1 MKRVPDKEG
10 WMAGRIVSRSPQ
22 RPSVVLVD
30 TPETDADAVAK
41 AAGRAREAQAT
52 WATAAATDRASA
64 LAAAAAALATAAP
77 ELTELG
83 IAEVGK
89 PRGEMA
95 GEVARGV
102 NILRYYAQ
110 ASLDSDGETYP
121 SPDGRSLLVSRRR
134 PHGVA
139 GLVTPWNFPV
149 AIPLWKAAPALAY
162 GNAVLLKPSPEATAV
177 ALFLAEVLGQAVP
190 EGLFQVLPGDAETGR
205 ALLGT
210 VDAISFTG
218 SVAVG
223 HEVAAEAARR
233 GLPAQAEM
241 GGQNPTIVLPDAE
254 PEVAAAI
261 VAQAAMG
268 YAGQKCT
275 ATSRVIVVGD
285 QPAFTSALHAAVESL
300 PIGDPADAQVVVG
313 PVIGER
319 ARGAVLQAMA
329 EAERDGGKVL
339 VGGKVLGGGELPGE
353 GYFVRPVLVHDLP
366 PDHRLAQEEVF
377 GPLAVVLPAQDVDQA
392 VAIANGVHQGLAAA
406 VLTSDLDLAL
416 QVTPRLQAGLVKV
429 NAATSGVDFFAP
441 FGGIKASSLGPR
453 EQGKAAREFYTWAQT
468 VSIAPLSRRS

>member
-1 MKRVPDKEG
+1 
-10 WMAGRIVSRSPQ
+10 MAGHIVSRSPQ
-22 RPSVVLVD
+22 HPSVVLVEA
-30 TPETDADAVAK
+30 PEADADAVAK
-41 AAGRAREAQAT
+41 AAGRAREAQAA
-52 WATAAATDRASA
+52 WAAAAATDRASA
-64 LAAAAAALATAAP
+64 LAAAAAALAAATP

-121 SPDGRSLLVSRRR
+121 SPDGRSLLLSRRR
-134 PHGVA
+134 PYGVA
-139 GLVTPWNFPV
+139 GLITPWNFPV

-190 EGLFQVLPGDAETGR
+190 EGLFQVLPGTAGTGR
-205 ALLGT
+205 ALLAT

-233 GLPAQAEM
+233 GIPAQAEM

-254 PEVAAAI
+254 PEAAAAI

-285 QPAFTSALHAAVESL
+285 QPLFTSALHAAVERL
-300 PIGDPADAQVVVG
+300 PIGDPADPKVVVG
-313 PVIGER
+313 PVIHEQAR
-319 ARGAVLQAMA
+319 AAVLQAMA

-339 VGGKVLGGGELPGE
+339 GGGEVPGE
-353 GYFVRPVLVHDLP
+353 GYFVRPVLIHDLTP
-366 PDHRLAQEEVF
+366 AHRLAQEEVF
-377 GPLAVVLPAQDVDQA
+377 GPLAVVLSARDVDEA
-392 VAIANGVHQGLAAA
+392 VAMANGVRQGLAAA

-416 QVTPRLQAGLVKV
+416 RLTPRLQAGLVKV
-429 NAATSGVDFFAP
+429 NAATSGVDYFAP

-468 VSIAPLSRRS
+468 VSITPRSPRP